1 MSISLEYSR
10 LSFSANG
17 TCRSEGVVAFYLQKA
32 SDAKRKYATLMCAH
46 ATTLGLRSS
55 SLIRYDDRLRQ
66 CILGWFKK
74 SNIDPEKISYLE
86 ADGSG
91 IKVSIM
97 LTLVQDYNVVLFI
110 NFTIV
115 DLEVM

>member
-1 MSISLEYSR
+1 MSISLQYSF
-10 LSFSANG
+10 SFSANG
-17 TCRSEGVVAFYLQKA
+17 TCRSEGVVAFFLQKA

-46 ATTLGLRSS
+46 SITLGLRSS

-91 IKVSIM
+91 VKVRIM
-97 LTLVQDYNVVLFI
+97 LTFVQDYYVVLFI

-115 DLEVM
+115 DLKVM